1 MLDQRLVRRF
11 IFAIALGVRWLSPSV
26 INAQTTAASHAAT
39 TREPAPAAVTTEGAN
54 STSSA
59 LAILPPLVWSTPP
72 DCPAPSPLPAH
83 HDEAPF
89 EVLPAVH
96 VNAEPGGFRAAVS
109 ARANG
114 QELRRELTARTCDEI
129 NRAVL
134 VSLSLLDAEAHD
146 SNATPASGAEA
157 QPVERTPAESPTLP
171 PTNPPAPEPVD
182 DFTDAPE
189 TPEVPFELPPTPK
202 TSDAAATLRLSLL
215 VGSGTE
221 ALQLWTGGGGV
232 AFSLARGSW
241 SGALQLTGSWPLHAV
256 SSGAMSSG
264 AASNSA
270 VELDIWLGES
280 RLRVCGGRGETVH
293 WDVCAAGVVTLLAAT
308 APEISTPKQDWTW
321 LPGVGV
327 DAHLTLPWVG
337 NWSWVTELELTLRAH
352 RAEFFVEGRGR
363 VFELRQIGARLWLGP
378 QLAF

>member
-1 MLDQRLVRRF
+1 MLDQRRVRRF
-11 IFAIALGVRWLSPSV
+11 IFAIALGVRWLSPSA
-26 INAQTTAASHAAT
+26 INAQTTAASHAAA
-39 TREPAPAAVTTEGAN
+39 TRESAPAAVTTEGGN
-54 STSSA
+54 STPSA
-59 LAILPPLVWSTPP
+59 LASLPPLVWSTPP

-83 HDEAPF
+83 HEEAPF
-89 EVLPAVH
+89 EVAPAVH

-114 QELRRELTARTCDEI
+114 QDLRRELTARTCDEI

-146 SNATPASGAEA
+146 SNATPASDTEA
-157 QPVERTPAESPTLP
+157 KPVERAPAESPTLP
-171 PTNPPAPEPVD
+171 PTDPAAPEPID
-182 DFTDAPE
+182 DFADAPG
-189 TPEVPFELPPTPK
+189 TQEVPSELPPTPK

-241 SGALQLTGSWPLHAV
+241 NGALQVTGSWPLHAV
-256 SSGAMSSG
+256 SS
-264 AASNSA
+264 SA

-280 RLRVCGGRGETVH
+280 RLRVCRGQGETVH

-327 DAHLTLPWVG
+327 DAHLKLPWVG
-337 NWSWVTELELTLRAH
+337 NWSWVAELELTLRAH
-352 RAEFFVEGRGR
+352 RAEFFVDGRGR